1 MTSEEEEAEEASE
14 AAVVAI
20 VEAGV
25 EDLSRVLQE
34 S

>member
-1 MTSEEEEAEEASE
+1 MTSEEEEAEEASG